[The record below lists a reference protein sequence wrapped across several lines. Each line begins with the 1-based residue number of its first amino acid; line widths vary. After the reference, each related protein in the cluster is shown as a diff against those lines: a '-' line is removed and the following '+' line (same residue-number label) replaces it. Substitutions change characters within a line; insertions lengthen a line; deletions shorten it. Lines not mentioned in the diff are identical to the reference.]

1 MVLSRRQVLY
11 YAGLLGLGM
20 GASALRP
27 SASWAETMPL
37 TMQLDWK
44 FNVQFAGLLLAD
56 YQQMYHDRGLAVTL
70 KPWESGMVVPDEVV
84 ANPMTLGCAE
94 QNLIL
99 SAQAEGAPIR
109 AIATMFQAS
118 PLGLMTLPERTI
130 ASLQDLVGQKVGVHV
145 DGLEVMELVQGVNN
159 LESGAIEVL
168 EIPYEDKYARLLS
181 GELAAIQCYAVDEPI
196 GFQAQSGIAPDILR
210 LSDYGYEAYAQVIF
224 AHADLLAAEPEAV
237 KQFLAATFKGWQ
249 MTLANIPAAAEMVV
263 SQYVDPASKY
273 NDLAYQTRSLE
284 LIAAYMLLGIEPTA
298 LGTINPERWMR
309 MAQRFADYAIIETAP
324 TAEASLTE
332 DFWPPA

>member
-1 MVLSRRQVLY
+1 MALSRRQVLR

-20 GASALRP
+20 GAALRP
-27 SASWAETMPL
+27 QTSWAETMPL

-56 YQQMYHDRGLAVTL
+56 YEQMYRDRGLAVTL

-118 PLGLMTLPERTI
+118 PLGLMTLPEHNI

-145 DGLEVMELVQGVNN
+145 DGLEVMELVEGVSN
-159 LESGAIEVL
+159 LEPGAIEVI

-181 GELAAIQCYAVDEPI
+181 GELKAIQCYAVDEPI
-196 GFQAQSGIAPDILR
+196 GFQAQSGITPNILR

-224 AHADLLAAEPEAV
+224 AHADLLATEPETV
-237 KQFLAATFKGWQ
+237 KQFLAATFGGWQ
-249 MTLANIPAAAEMVV
+249 MTLADIPSAAERVV
-263 SQYVDPASKY
+263 SQYVDPESKY
-273 NDLAYQTRSLE
+273 NDLDYQTRSLE
-284 LIAAYMLLGIEPTA
+284 LIADYMLLGIEPTA

-324 TAEASLTE
+324 PAEASLTGE
-332 DFWPPA
+332 FWPPA